1 MSKIY
6 LPQFAGESNPYDV
19 LWYLAIEIGRVEMLK
34 IQSIGSELTYN
45 IRSESEKALR
55 KKYEEVAAKVAALTD
70 EEREFLKKDS
80 RTCNGITINRVNN
93 SLMELSAES
102 MSDMSLMHSLD
113 SEDYLC
119 ATLGEE
125 EGKKECERR
134 ISLIK
139 KFKGI
144 ELTKEVIEEH
154 EISERDVDYIETV
167 RKCGME
173 SILAK
178 Y

>member
-19 LWYLAIEIGRVEMLK
+19 LWYLAIEIGRTEMLK
-34 IQSIGSELTYN
+34 IQSIGSGLTYEVQ
-45 IRSESEKALR
+45 SESEKALR

-80 RTCNGITINRVNN
+80 RTCNGIIINRANN

-125 EGKKECERR
+125 AGKKECERR

-139 KFKGI
+139 KFKGVEI
-144 ELTKEVIEEH
+144 TEKIVEEN
-154 EISERDVDYIETV
+154 EISERDVDYIKTV
-167 RKCGME
+167 RQCGME
-173 SILAK
+173 DILAK
-178 Y
+178 H